1 MAATAAS
8 SISTPGAITLDLP
21 GSSRWDTTT
30 ARRDFRANSS
40 RGSRPYGAKAT
51 LHDRAQSAR
60 AGLAVDGLA
69 GNGAQGRVRPPQD
82 RGFRLLVTGNGIK
95 LSMLPTVRHEDS
107 ATSTRKKN
115 NPRKELETQV
125 LFAEVVNFIQT
136 RSRER
141 LRSRRPRAPFRGA
154 GLPSRPTSPAS
165 AGFFCGGGSP
175 DFPLRAVPCF
185 RVRMIRRWSILNRF
199 YLQTGAC
206 ST

>member
-1 MAATAAS
+1 MIERSPRAPVLRSMA
-8 SISTPGAITLDLP
+8 L
-21 GSSRWDTTT
+21 R
-30 ARRDFRANSS
+30 
-40 RGSRPYGAKAT
+40 
-51 LHDRAQSAR
+51 
-60 AGLAVDGLA
+60 

-115 NPRKELETQV
+115 NPRKELETRV

-136 RSRER
+136 RSREH

-165 AGFFCGGGSP
+165 AGFFCGGVSP
-175 DFPLRAVPCF
+175 HFPLGFPSFISDSGLWPTNLAPRV
-185 RVRMIRRWSILNRF
+185 VRMIDAN
-199 YLQTGAC
+199 
-206 ST
+206 